1 MIKTVLNNPKIYQL
15 SQKIFLADNF
25 RKKLLQKLLT
35 KKNLD
40 ILDIGCGPGNMINY
54 LSFNK
59 YYGFDTDKKYIKFAK
74 NKYPVC
80 NFFCEKFTKSSL
92 KKITKVDVVI
102 LFGILHHISD
112 DDVLKL
118 IDVLKLSLKKNSK
131 IITLDPVYIKKQNK
145 ISKFLIDNDRGNF
158 VRTSKGYLDLLE
170 KKGIT
175 ISHKIYNQKIV
186 PYTYIVTILKN

>member
-1 MIKTVLNNPKIYQL
+1 MIKNLLNIPTIYHL
-15 SQKIFLADNF
+15 SQKVFLADNF
-25 RKKLLQKLLT
+25 RKKLLKKILT
-35 KKNLD
+35 NRNLD

-59 YYGFDTDKKYIKFAK
+59 YYGFDTDKKYIKYAK
-74 NKYPVC
+74 NKYKNC
-80 NFFCEKFTKSSL
+80 IFFCERFTKLSL
-92 KKITKVDVVI
+92 KKITKVDLVL

-112 DDVLKL
+112 DEVLKL

-131 IITLDPVYIKKQNK
+131 IITLDPVYIKKQNR

-158 VRTSKGYLDLLE
+158 VRTTKDYLNLL
-170 KKGIT
+170 KKTGIT
-175 ISHKIYNQKIV
+175 FSYKIYNQKIV